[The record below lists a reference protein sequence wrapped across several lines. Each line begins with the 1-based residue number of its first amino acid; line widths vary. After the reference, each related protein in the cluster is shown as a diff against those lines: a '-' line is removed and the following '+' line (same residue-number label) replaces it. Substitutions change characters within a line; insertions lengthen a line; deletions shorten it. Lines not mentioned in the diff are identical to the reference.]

1 VTPLKTPGMVVGID
15 SGDVFD
21 RLTKDVAVPLEP
33 GDCILL
39 YTDGITEALDNE
51 GNEFGLERMM
61 QAFRTNA
68 NQGPRAIV
76 SRLIDE
82 LRDFVGATP
91 QNDDITLIAIR
102 KT

>member
-1 VTPLKTPGMVVGID
+1 MVVGID

-21 RLTKDVAVPLEP
+21 RLTKDVAVELERD
-33 GDCILL
+33 DCILL

-51 GNEFGLERMM
+51 GNEFGLERTF
-61 QAFRTNA
+61 ASFRSRA
-68 NQGPRAIV
+68 KEGAQAIV
-76 SRLIDE
+76 TGLIDD
-82 LRDFVGATP
+82 LRNFVGSTP

>member
-1 VTPLKTPGMVVGID
+1 
-15 SGDVFD
+15 
-21 RLTKDVAVPLEP
+21 VPLEP

-61 QAFRTNA
+61 QTYRANA
-68 NQGPRAIV
+68 KQGPRAIV